1 MQKDILDFLSEFAV
15 FLQDHKFAVSE
26 SALAHLLRLV
36 ESAGVDITEED
47 EMLAALSV
55 CLAKTGEQVAKMKAL
70 FREFLIQKNIPQR
83 EEQKEKE
90 KQEKRKELDLFV
102 SDAQKQLENL
112 KRQKE
117 RIRKNIIQKAHEN
130 ESKPKV
136 SRKTQTQLKK
146 LSETKTKSQKQI
158 EQAKK
163 MLLGELPW
171 DEKQAGCLYQTL
183 MKQAEKSLYD
193 GDLEQVDA
201 MMDISKELSSAITK
215 RQKNTAELESAISQ
229 AQEETDQQIKKLQR
243 QMKDEQR
250 RYEDTCRELD
260 RAFEQMKR
268 GMDSS
273 NDSLTIKPSS
283 VIHRADFIGG
293 GSIQTMNAEFVR
305 LSEKPFK
312 KLTEAEK
319 NQMREYLRQNLL
331 AFKTRMTRNINSKR
345 RLSLN
350 LEETMRESIRTCG
363 QPINLIYKQP
373 RRSKADLVLI
383 LDVSGSCKDAS
394 EMMLTFIG
402 LLKEVFPRGCSA
414 FAFVNSLYDIS
425 RVYDTEDVDNAAK
438 QILTMIP
445 RSGQYSNYER
455 PLRSMWK
462 EYRNRISKDSMIIF
476 IGDARN
482 NKNDAGENYIKNICR
497 KAKCA
502 YWLNTDDRK
511 KWDQGDSIAS
521 VYGHYAAM
529 YEIRNIRQLLGF
541 LSEMK

>member
-26 SALAHLLRLV
+26 SALAHLLRSV

-70 FREFLIQKNIPQR
+70 FREFLSKKTIPQR
-83 EEQKEKE
+83 EKQKEKE

-112 KRQKE
+112 KKQKE

-130 ESKPKV
+130 ES
-136 SRKTQTQLKK
+136 
-146 LSETKTKSQKQI
+146 
-158 EQAKK
+158 
-163 MLLGELPW
+163 
-171 DEKQAGCLYQTL
+171 
-183 MKQAEKSLYD
+183 
-193 GDLEQVDA
+193 
-201 MMDISKELSSAITK
+201 
-215 RQKNTAELESAISQ
+215 
-229 AQEETDQQIKKLQR
+229 
-243 QMKDEQR
+243 
-250 RYEDTCRELD
+250 
-260 RAFEQMKR
+260 
-268 GMDSS
+268 
-273 NDSLTIKPSS
+273 NDSLIIKPSS
-283 VIHRADFIGG
+283 MIHRADFIGG

-402 LLKEVFPRGCSA
+402 LLKEAFPRGCSA

-425 RVYDTEDVDNAAK
+425 RVYDTEYVDNAAK

-462 EYRNRISKDSMIIF
+462 EYRNRISNDSMIIF